1 VWLRGRLRR
10 AAFLETKCRPTT
22 RALVYARRMNQVVVI
37 TGASSG
43 IGAALAELLGSRG
56 ARLVLAAR
64 REPELAAVA
73 ARAGEL
79 ALPVIADVTRRA
91 DVERIAAECLARHGR
106 IDVWINNAGRGIYR
120 SVMELSDQDF
130 DEMMT
135 VNVKSALYGMQV
147 AVPIF
152 RRQGAGHLINVSSVL
167 GRVPLAPFRSAYSAS
182 KHALNSLSA
191 NLRMELRAE
200 PNIFVSTVHPGVVA
214 TGFGSSA
221 LHGGPDS
228 RQLAGAQDVAEV
240 AAVLASV
247 IEEPRADVYT
257 RPQSKQLVLAYYGAE
272 DMAEAERKPPFFTP

>member
-43 IGAALAELLGSRG
+43 IGAALAELLGSKG

>member
-1 VWLRGRLRR
+1 
-10 AAFLETKCRPTT
+10 
-22 RALVYARRMNQVVVI
+22 MNRVIVI

-43 IGAALAELLGSRG
+43 IGAGLAELLGAQG

-73 ARAGEL
+73 ARSGSA
-79 ALPVIADVTRRA
+79 ALTVVADVTRRA
-91 DVERIAAECLARHGR
+91 DVELVAAKGLERYGR
-106 IDVWINNAGRGIYR
+106 IDVWINNAGRGIAR
-120 SVMELSDQDF
+120 SVLELSDQDF
-130 DEMMT
+130 DEMMS

-167 GRVPLAPFRSAYSAS
+167 GRVPIAPFRSAYSAS
-182 KHALNSLSA
+182 KHALNSLTA

-200 PNIFVSTVHPGVVA
+200 PNIFVSAVHPGIVA
-214 TGFGSSA
+214 TEFGSRA

-228 RQLAGAQDVAEV
+228 RQLPGAQSVEEV

-247 IEEPRADVYT
+247 IEQPRADVYT
-257 RPQSKQLVLAYYGAE
+257 RPQAKQLVLAYYGAE
-272 DMAEAERKPPFFTP
+272 DMAEAERKPPFFAP

>member
-1 VWLRGRLRR
+1 
-10 AAFLETKCRPTT
+10 
-22 RALVYARRMNQVVVI
+22 MDQVVVI

-43 IGAALAELLGSRG
+43 IGAALAELLGSKG
-56 ARLVLAAR
+56 ARLALAAR
-64 REPELAAVA
+64 RETELAAVV

-106 IDVWINNAGRGIYR
+106 IDVWINNAGRGISR
-120 SVMELSDQDF
+120 SVMALTDQDF

-182 KHALNSLSA
+182 KHALNSLTA

-200 PNIFVSTVHPGVVA
+200 PNIFVSSVHPGVVA

-221 LHGGPDS
+221 LYGGPDS